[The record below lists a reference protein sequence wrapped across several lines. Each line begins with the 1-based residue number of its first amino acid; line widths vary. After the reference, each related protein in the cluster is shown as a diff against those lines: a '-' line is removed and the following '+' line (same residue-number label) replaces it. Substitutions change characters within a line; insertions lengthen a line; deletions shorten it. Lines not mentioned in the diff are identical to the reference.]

1 MTDEDEFH
9 AALRKRS
16 PLKAA
21 KGILP
26 ILLAGVAALGAF
38 LVVWLGWPF
47 SQVPVLVLLGV
58 PLAAGAGALLAGQ
71 KLLGTD

>member
-1 MTDEDEFH
+1 MLRAMTDEDESH

-47 SQVPVLVLLGV
+47 SQVSPPPAC
-58 PLAAGAGALLAGQ
+58 PLAAEARA
-71 KLLGTD
+71 